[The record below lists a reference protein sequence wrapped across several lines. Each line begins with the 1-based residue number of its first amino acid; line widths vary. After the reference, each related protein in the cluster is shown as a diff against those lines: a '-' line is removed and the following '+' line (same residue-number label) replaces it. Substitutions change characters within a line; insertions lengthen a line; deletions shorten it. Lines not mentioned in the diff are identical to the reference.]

1 MKISLVTVCFNSEK
15 TIEETFES
23 VLRQTYRSIEY
34 IVVDGMSRDG
44 TLEIIRRYAARFAER
59 GVDFRWI
66 SEKDSGLFDAMNKG
80 VGMATGDVI
89 GILNSDDILAV
100 PEAFEKIAATFE
112 RDRCDAVYSDLY
124 VMDYETMQIPNR
136 VFIAGKGSYKRG
148 WYPPHPTLYLRREIY
163 EKYGRYSLKYRVAA
177 DYDFMVRI
185 MKQGIRMSYIPE
197 VLVHM
202 RAGGVSTQSL
212 KAYKRSFDEAVDV
225 LKANG
230 VVLPYCVNV
239 LRTVML
245 FMQRLRG
252 MRVGRKKS

>member
-44 TLEIIRRYAARFAER
+44 TLEIIRRYAARFA
-59 GVDFRWI
+59 
-66 SEKDSGLFDAMNKG
+66 GLFDAMNKG
-80 VGMATGDVI
+80 IGMATGDVI
-89 GILNSDDILAV
+89 GILTSDDRLAV